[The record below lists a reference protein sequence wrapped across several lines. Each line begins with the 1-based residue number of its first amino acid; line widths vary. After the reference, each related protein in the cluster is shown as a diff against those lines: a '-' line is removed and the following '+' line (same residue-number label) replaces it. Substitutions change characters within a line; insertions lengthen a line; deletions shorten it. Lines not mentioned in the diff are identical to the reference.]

1 MFSVSGV
8 SGVSGV
14 SEALS
19 DMLWNCTLPIQFWLN
34 LVGVKMIAKQ
44 ERQCQLNVLF
54 S

>member
-8 SGVSGV
+8 SGVSVSGVSGV
-14 SEALS
+14 SEALTCGIAPS
-19 DMLWNCTLPIQFWLN
+19 QFSA
-34 LVGVKMIAKQ
+34 KMIAKQ